1 MTWNLLFC
9 IFHQCIH
16 DLWIS
21 PGNCFPVEQSEQ
33 FAVPGKRIVIPPVT
47 VHAVSARRSNV
58 VCRIVH
64 TALQISVFIPG
75 TKLSDHDRDLIA
87 YIFRI

>member
-47 VHAVSARRSNV
+47 AHAVSARRSNV

-75 TKLSDHDRDLIA
+75 TKLSD
-87 YIFRI
+87 